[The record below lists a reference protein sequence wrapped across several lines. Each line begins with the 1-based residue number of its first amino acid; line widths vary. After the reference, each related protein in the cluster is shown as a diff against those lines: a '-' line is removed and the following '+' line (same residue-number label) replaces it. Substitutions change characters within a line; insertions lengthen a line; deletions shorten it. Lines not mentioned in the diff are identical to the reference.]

1 MTDRPKSGIQQ
12 AHPFLAAMHRLD
24 PVTRTGTV
32 TRVMPTFIEADGPGV
47 PLGSLCALGEPGLG
61 VGPSRAYAEVI
72 KVEVGRVTLV
82 SYASS
87 SSVCVGDTVRAT
99 RIGATIP
106 VGPAYLGRV
115 IDPLGRPLDGGAPV
129 VSSEGA
135 WPLAGFSTPALDR
148 LSPAE
153 PLCTGIRA
161 LDGLLT
167 LGIGQR
173 VGIFAGSGVGKTTLL
188 AGLAR
193 HVDADVG
200 VLCLVG
206 ERGREAEEFWQR
218 SLSETTRAQSVMVV
232 ATSDQP
238 AVMRARA
245 VLVALSLA
253 EYFRARGAHV
263 LLLLD
268 SVTRYALALREI
280 GLAAGEP
287 PTVRAYT
294 PSVFAALPRI
304 VERCGVLRGS
314 GAITALMTVLTE
326 TDDVDDPM
334 AETMRALLD
343 GHIVLTRELAE
354 RGHFPA
360 IQVPRS
366 VSRVMQ
372 HVAQP
377 AERQLAADAIAQL
390 ALYESSRTL
399 VESGLYAAGSNP
411 ALDRALR
418 LRPALIGFLRQDTNE
433 ATPRE
438 TTLRALATL
447 LKEHP

>member
-1 MTDRPKSGIQQ
+1 MRQT
-12 AHPFLAAMHRLD
+12 HPYVTAMRRVD
-24 PVTRTGTV
+24 PATRRGTV
-32 TRVMPTFIEADGPGV
+32 TRVMPTYIEADGPGV
-47 PLGSLCALGEPGLG
+47 PLGSLCTLGTPDAQQG
-61 VGPSRAYAEVI
+61 YAEVV

-82 SYASS
+82 PYTPASS
-87 SSVCVGDTVRAT
+87 LCVGDTVYAARV
-99 RIGATIP
+99 GATLP
-106 VGPAYLGRV
+106 VGPTYLGRV
-115 IDPLGRPLDGGAPV
+115 IDPLGRPLDGRPPIVAGDA
-129 VSSEGA
+129 S
-135 WPLAGFSTPALDR
+135 WPLAGVSTSALDR
-148 LSPAE
+148 LSPDT
-153 PLCTGIRA
+153 PLQTGIRV
-161 LDGLLT
+161 LDSLLT

-173 VGIFAGSGVGKTTLL
+173 AGIFAGSGVGKTTLL
-188 AGLAR
+188 GSLAR
-193 HVDADVG
+193 NVEADVC

-206 ERGREAEEFWQR
+206 ERGREAEDFWQR
-218 SLSETTRAQSVMVV
+218 SLSESARARSTMVV

-238 AVMRARA
+238 AVMRARS

-253 EYFRARGAHV
+253 EYFRAQGAHV

-294 PSVFAALPRI
+294 PSVFAALPKI
-304 VERCGVLRGS
+304 VERCGALKGG

-354 RGHFPA
+354 QGHFPA

-377 AERQLAADAIAQL
+377 EERRLAADVVGQL

-399 VESGLYAAGSNP
+399 IESGLYLAGSNP
-411 ALDRALR
+411 ALDRALH
-418 LRPALIGFLRQDTNE
+418 LRPALIDFLRQDTNT
-433 ATPRE
+433 AVARE
-438 TTLRALATL
+438 TARIELATL
-447 LKEHP
+447 LKGLA